1 MMDNY
6 WSEPP
11 AIEKLNWLI
20 HLQHV
25 RGETNL
31 CKELIKLELIK
42 TNGKNEYAHYKDGI
56 ILCEE
61 GKIQD
66 ALESFQLCH
75 KLNPENVINIKE
87 IAKCLLVFCFFFQT
101 NP

>member
-1 MMDNY
+1 MSETL

-11 AIEKLNWLI
+11 PMEKLNWLI

-25 RGETNL
+25 RGETDL
-31 CKELIKLELIK
+31 CKELIKLEITK

-56 ILCEE
+56 ILYEE
-61 GKIQD
+61 GNIQE

-87 IAKCLLVFCFFFQT
+87 IAKCL
-101 NP
+101 